1 MARDPLDL
9 DVAEA
14 IVPGEGSVAGSLIGH
29 EGLASREERQH
40 RVRLLPGLVADPG
53 HQTDEGIKFVD
64 REDDAHLVHVAG
76 ASVAAPLAFPRHVA
90 RLRPLE
96 VRPYE
101 LGVEL
106 NPAGERNRRHN
117 GGNRALQLVPQ
128 HERGLEGDPA
138 IGRGEPERNAGQLA
152 FDERKPFPGAE
163 PRPRRRPRRRRRNRL
178 PASAADPFLM
188 AFAIGAVLR

>member
-76 ASVAAPLAFPRHVA
+76 TSVAALFAFPWHVA
-90 RLRPLE
+90 RPRPLE

-106 NPAGERNRRHN
+106 NPADERNR
-117 GGNRALQLVPQ
+117 
-128 HERGLEGDPA
+128 
-138 IGRGEPERNAGQLA
+138 
-152 FDERKPFPGAE
+152 
-163 PRPRRRPRRRRRNRL
+163 
-178 PASAADPFLM
+178 
-188 AFAIGAVLR
+188 